1 MRRGRAPASRA
12 SDGHEGDGDA
22 ARAHGVM
29 VHPSQITWQKAPRM
43 VRRRDMNPLAR
54 LARVAVVG
62 GLIISVA
69 ACDNSSGA
77 TMGTDP
83 TSALPPI
90 KVDLP
95 PPPSFAASDVPEK
108 NPDGTWTVRGV
119 RKHKADNLSKVV
131 KVKAFLLEVYQCPK
145 CPKGQTCKLCDQ
157 PHFFLGDKADTKKE
171 KALMVVDY
179 LGPKDKPPALT
190 VGKQY
195 DVEGTFSIN
204 SPTGFG
210 ASDGLLI
217 FEKMTD
223 DKGKEFVSPA
233 TKLEQKALAGEAIE
247 ADLAKK
253 REAAKKHK

>member
-1 MRRGRAPASRA
+1 MAEWYILLKLLGKKRSEWY
-12 SDGHEGDGDA
+12 DDA
-22 ARAHGVM
+22 
-29 VHPSQITWQKAPRM
+29 
-43 VRRRDMNPLAR
+43 DMNPLAG
-54 LARVAVVG
+54 LSRVAIVG
-62 GLIISVA
+62 GLVLSVA

-77 TMGTDP
+77 TMGADP

-95 PPPSFAASDVPEK
+95 SPPSFAASDIPEK
-108 NPDGTWTVRGV
+108 NPDGSWTVRGV
-119 RKHKADNLSKVV
+119 RKHKADNLQKVV
-131 KVKAFLLEVYQCPK
+131 KVKAYLLEVYQCPK

-195 DVEGTFSIN
+195 DVDGTFSIN

-210 ASDGLLI
+210 ASEGLLI
-217 FEKMTD
+217 FEKMVD
-223 DKGKEFVSPA
+223 DKGKEFTSPA
-233 TKLEQKALAGEAIE
+233 AKLEQKALAGEAIE
-247 ADLAKK
+247 AALAKK